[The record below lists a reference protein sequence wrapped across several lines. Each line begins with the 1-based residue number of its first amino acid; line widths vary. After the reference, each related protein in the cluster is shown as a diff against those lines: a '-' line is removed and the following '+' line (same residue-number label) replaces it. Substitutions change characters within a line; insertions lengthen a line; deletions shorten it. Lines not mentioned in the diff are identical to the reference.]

1 MLRYVYLGNG
11 GNLLFI
17 GTVRGQSVRVVRLM
31 GADRCSRLPST
42 RFRGA
47 LNMSRAE
54 PYPDRDWFAVNTGR
68 VDADYLAFLA
78 ERVPKDLVKQLYED
92 ALPDIYLDRRPP
104 ETLVEPLSSGVFPQ
118 DEKERWEI
126 ENLLRYVTWNY
137 DTSERWGEYE
147 DPFKIVY
154 SMSLYLH
161 CYILGYKDP
170 PPNPY
175 LTALRLLVTAAGKL
189 DFQTRL
195 QVCRFLGSRITM
207 LPPDPNDCVGAVSG
221 LVWAIAVLLGSLV
234 ENVAAFGEVIANE
247 ENIKE
252 KWHKGEEYMD
262 PERVKKIEQ
271 LLREMYGAQ
280 GRVLRAADQLVSALG
295 GPDNPETRNDDTGS

>member
-1 MLRYVYLGNG
+1 
-11 GNLLFI
+11 
-17 GTVRGQSVRVVRLM
+17 
-31 GADRCSRLPST
+31 
-42 RFRGA
+42 
-47 LNMSRAE
+47 MSRAE

-118 DEKERWEI
+118 DENERWEI
-126 ENLLRYVTWNY
+126 ENLLRYVTWGY
-137 DTSERWGEYE
+137 DLSEQRGEYE
-147 DPFKIVY
+147 DPFKVVY
-154 SMSLYLH
+154 AMSLYLH
-161 CYILGYKDP
+161 CYILGSKDP
-170 PPNPY
+170 PPDPY

-207 LPPDPNDCVGAVSG
+207 LPPDPNDYVGAVSG

-234 ENVAAFGEVIANE
+234 ENIAAFGEAIANE

-252 KWHKGEEYMD
+252 KWHQGEEYMD

-280 GRVLRAADQLVSALG
+280 GRVLRAADRLVSALG
-295 GPDNPETRNDDTGS
+295 GPDNAETRNDDTGS